1 MKSKYRFVIL
11 AVFMFLSLVIQVQW
25 LAHAAVARPAAVFY
39 QGQFNPDS
47 FFNIDFLAMLYM
59 LIYVVISI
67 PASYI
72 IDTFGIRTGL
82 SIGAALTIVF
92 GMMKGI
98 LADNFTAVVIAQVG
112 LAVAQ
117 PFILNAIT
125 AVTAR
130 WFPLKERGL
139 MAGFLSLAQYLG
151 IIIAML
157 VTPMLVGSDPLQPD
171 YGEGFKRMLM
181 IYGWFSVLA
190 GGLVLVFIR
199 EHPKG
204 TGEPVVFER
213 FGFKKGLNH
222 MIKNPSMILMILLF
236 FLGLGIFN
244 AVSSMTDAIAAKA
257 GVEDSDGLIGG
268 LMLVG
273 GIIGAIILPALSD
286 KYRKR
291 KLFLVIC
298 IAGMVPGLAG
308 LAFAGYLSQNTE
320 TVYLIS
326 IISSFILGFF
336 VMSAGPIGFQYV
348 AEINYPAPE
357 STSQGILLWVGQ
369 ISGLIFVTGMSS
381 GQNRYLPAFLIA
393 FVVLSLVSVVLVS
406 FIRES
411 AMIGSTDKQ
420 LN

>member
-59 LIYVVISI
+59 LIYVVSSI

-72 IDTFGIRTGL
+72 IDTYGIRTGL

-98 LADNFTAVVIAQVG
+98 LADSFTAVVIAQVG

-273 GIIGAIILPALSD
+273 GIVGAIILPALSD
-286 KYRKR
+286 KYR
-291 KLFLVIC
+291 
-298 IAGMVPGLAG
+298 
-308 LAFAGYLSQNTE
+308 
-320 TVYLIS
+320 
-326 IISSFILGFF
+326 
-336 VMSAGPIGFQYV
+336 
-348 AEINYPAPE
+348 
-357 STSQGILLWVGQ
+357 
-369 ISGLIFVTGMSS
+369 
-381 GQNRYLPAFLIA
+381 
-393 FVVLSLVSVVLVS
+393 
-406 FIRES
+406 
-411 AMIGSTDKQ
+411 
-420 LN
+420 